1 MNPKKEEN
9 KEETAILYPILAG
22 PRGFEP
28 LFFGFLPQKRPE
40 ACAPSKEDSTP

>member
-1 MNPKKEEN
+1 MSLRADYEFQGLSGLDFPV
-9 KEETAILYPILAG
+9 AG